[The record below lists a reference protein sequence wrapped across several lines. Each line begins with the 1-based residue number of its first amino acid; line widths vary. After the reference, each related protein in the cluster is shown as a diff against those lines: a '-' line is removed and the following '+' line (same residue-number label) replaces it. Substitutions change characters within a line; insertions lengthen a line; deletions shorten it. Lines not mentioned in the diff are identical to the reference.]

1 MTVPVFRNKREII
14 DYAFNG
20 SDPWVLSLVRHK
32 VQQKD
37 LTAEDVNKYIREE
50 LKSFQ
55 DNYDTWLDKE
65 HG

>member
-1 MTVPVFRNKREII
+1 MTVPVFRNNREII

-20 SDPWVLSLVRHK
+20 NDPWVLSLVRHK

-37 LTAEDVNKYIREE
+37 LNAGDVNKYIKEE

-55 DNYDTWLDKE
+55 DNYDNWVDKE

>member
-1 MTVPVFRNKREII
+1 MTTPIFKSKKEII

-20 SDPWVLSLVRHK
+20 NDPWILSLVR
-32 VQQKD
+32 QK
-37 LTAEDVNKYIREE
+37 LQEKHLNVGEVNSFIKTE

-55 DNYDTWLDKE
+55 DNYDDWLDKE

>member
-20 SDPWVLSLVRHK
+20 NDPWVLSLVRHK
-32 VQQKD
+32 VQEKD
-37 LTAEDVNKYIREE
+37 LNAGDVNKYIKEE

-55 DNYDTWLDKE
+55 DNYDNWVDKE